1 MGRLNHLLEN
11 GTQPATAAYGPANE
25 MTSLSYYGNSET
37 RTYNNLLQLT
47 RQTVPGKF
55 DTQYVFAAGQNNGQ
69 ISAAIDHISGQ
80 QVNYTYDSLKRLS
93 TAGTSGAGWGQAYA
107 YDGFGNLTAATV
119 TQGSGVNFAQAYD
132 PATNHAVGNVQFAYD
147 ANGNE
152 TWPSASYDGENRM
165 TTPDG
170 YKTYTY
176 DPSGK
181 RVWESTSGTL
191 YFYDIFGKPI
201 WTSVINT
208 PSVYFGNRLVVSGGT
223 GAVVTDRLGSVR
235 YSGGQALSYL
245 PYGVEQT
252 SR

>member
-93 TAGTSGAGWGQAYA
+93 TARDVRRGMGPVVHLRRLRQPDRGVGDAGRRREFRA
-107 YDGFGNLTAATV
+107 
-119 TQGSGVNFAQAYD
+119 GVRSFHQ
-132 PATNHAVGNVQFAYD
+132 
-147 ANGNE
+147 
-152 TWPSASYDGENRM
+152 SR
-165 TTPDG
+165 
-170 YKTYTY
+170 
-176 DPSGK
+176 
-181 RVWESTSGTL
+181 
-191 YFYDIFGKPI
+191 
-201 WTSVINT
+201 
-208 PSVYFGNRLVVSGGT
+208 
-223 GAVVTDRLGSVR
+223 
-235 YSGGQALSYL
+235 GGQCAIRVRRQRQRNVAFGQL
-245 PYGVEQT
+245 
-252 SR
+252 